1 MDIIAQAPIQLILF
15 FILYGVTG
23 VVPLLAALYLW
34 FYRGN
39 AIAPGVTPPVRLRRW
54 AASFFSVAVLDHVWW
69 LLFYVFYGDVLS
81 MDNLFHSAGYWAIV
95 ILDYVTQ
102 LTTLAG
108 TLLSMLQD
116 RRRPVW
122 PVLVGMIPIVALGGV
137 IMISPDMRLMPIAFA
152 YVVLFYVLF
161 TVYMVFAVR
170 RYGRWLND
178 NYADLENKK
187 VWLSQ
192 TVTLG
197 CLLVFI
203 LYTLIDVNTLLLMY
217 LMHLTELVLIV
228 LLLWRVETLPQ
239 LDAVPAEETYTPSA
253 LERQV
258 CETMS
263 ESTFAPETMPT
274 MPTQPEQPSANPI
287 NIDVDQMEQLLKEH
301 CVAAQLYLENEL
313 TLQMLAQ
320 TVGTNR
326 SYLSQYFSRQGI
338 TYNTYINNL
347 RINHFISRCR
357 ELAATGQNIPIQQLA
372 LESGF
377 RSYRTFSRSFLQR
390 TGQSV
395 TEWLN
400 GGGNNFGKLLED

>member
-1 MDIIAQAPIQLILF
+1 MNLLEHTSTQSILF

-23 VVPLLAALYLW
+23 AVPLLAALYLLLR
-34 FYRGN
+34 RGN
-39 AIAPGVTPPVRLRRW
+39 AFAPDITPPVRLRRW
-54 AASFFSVAVLDHVWW
+54 AAAFFIMAVLGHVWW
-69 LLFYVFYGDVLS
+69 MLFYVYSRDLRFLDAVPPSPGYVAVVVLDCVS
-81 MDNLFHSAGYWAIV
+81 L
-95 ILDYVTQ
+95 

-116 RRRPVW
+116 RRRSVW
-122 PVLVGMIPIVALGGV
+122 PAFVAMVPFLVLGGV
-137 IMISPDMRLMPIAFA
+137 LIVYPSQTIMLIAIA

-192 TVTLG
+192 VVTLT
-197 CLLVFI
+197 CLLLFM
-203 LYTLIDVNTLLLMY
+203 LYTLFDIDAILLMF
-217 LMHLTELVLIV
+217 LLHLTELVLFG
-228 LLLWRVETLPQ
+228 LLLWRVETLPE
-239 LDAVPAEETYTPSA
+239 LDAPSADETFTPSA
-253 LERQV
+253 LERPV
-258 CETMS
+258 S
-263 ESTFAPETMPT
+263 AAPAGSAFVPDTMPI

-301 CVAAQLYLENEL
+301 CVATQLYLENNL

-320 TVGTNR
+320 AVGTNR

-338 TYNTYINNL
+338 TYNIYINNL
-347 RINHFISRCR
+347 RINHFVSRCQ
-357 ELAATGQNIPIQQLA
+357 ELSADGQDIPIQQLA

-377 RSYRTFSRSFLQR
+377 GSYRTFSRAFLLR

-400 GGGNNFGKLLED
+400 GGG